1 MAVQKEPILKKCR
14 YLGISPAVMGVSK
27 KESKRFRNA
36 NNRKKISE
44 YGLQLKEKQKLKF
57 IYGVLEK
64 QFYHYFEIAEKMEG
78 KAGDN
83 LITCLESR
91 LDSVVFRMG
100 LALTRR
106 EARQLVVHSHYT
118 VNGKKVNIPSYR
130 VKVGDVI
137 ALREK
142 DRKALEQEQ
151 HMLDL
156 LEFGVYVTDTKTGI
170 RNLVIQRALKPLHE
184 LVNRKAEAFRTGFQV
199 SFRCDNG
206 IEILVCPGTG
216 KELLPLASLS
226 DGEYLFTVYLLMTML
241 NQVIGARFLI
251 IDNLDKL
258 DAGNTASLLR
268 LMEEDDGFE
277 QIFIGTVDHADT
289 RAALT
294 QAGVT
299 ILPLG

>member
-27 KESKRFRNA
+27 KESIRFKNA

-64 QFYHYFEIAEKMEG
+64 QFYHYFEIATKMEG

-83 LITCLESR
+83 LITVLESR
-91 LDSVVFRMG
+91 LDNIVYRLG

-142 DRKALEQEQ
+142 DRTSDK
-151 HMLDL
+151 
-156 LEFGVYVTDTKTGI
+156 FKSTV
-170 RNLVIQRALKPLHE
+170 E
-184 LVNRKAEAFRTGFQV
+184 LTADRIVPTW
-199 SFRCDNG
+199 
-206 IEILVCPGTG
+206 
-216 KELLPLASLS
+216 
-226 DGEYLFTVYLLMTML
+226 
-241 NQVIGARFLI
+241 
-251 IDNLDKL
+251 L
-258 DAGNTASLLR
+258 DAKKDDFSAKVTR
-268 LMEEDDGFE
+268 LPSAEDIDYE
-277 QIFIGTVDHADT
+277 VATHLIVE
-289 RAALT
+289 LYSK
-294 QAGVT
+294 
-299 ILPLG
+299 